1 MKKILLALMI
11 CCAAT
16 ACKKNHVDF
25 TYSPEYPTAG
35 QSVQFSNLS
44 YKGKTW
50 SWTYGD
56 GAVSGIKNPSHI
68 YKEPGTYRVT
78 LKVDGNKSWTATKEI
93 TVFDT
98 IPTYVESDTAFSV
111 YTDYTFT
118 AQVYNP
124 YNSDVSYFWYQPID
138 PTMYIPPY
146 FVITDDSQD
155 SKSLH
160 LFFTRAL
167 EEAPIGLRVI
177 LGGDTTYIV
186 KYFDVEDRAT
196 NSLLVRTDEND
207 YRQRIFGPRAEPYHI
222 IPADPMLNAE
232 QDTLQIYNDSTFR
245 LSDLAATFPGIQGF
259 HIAYRKIYYRANGLW
274 VANID
279 GAYPVQIE
287 EKDCSAM
294 TLDMKDNR
302 IYWATAEGVW
312 YMPFVGSDNNKFV
325 TVPAQLNTLTG
336 ITKLAADNTLR
347 WKN

>member
-124 YNSDVSYFWYQPID
+124 YNYDIQYRWAKEAYFQ
-138 PTMYIPPY
+138 TA
-146 FVITDDSQD
+146 DSNYE
-155 SKSLH
+155 SSTLH
-160 LFFTRAL
+160 LYFTEPK
-167 EEAPIGLRVI
+167 EEAAVT
-177 LGGDTTYIV
+177 LGVAYNEDTTIII
-186 KYFDVEDRAT
+186 KYFEVSDKAT
-196 NSLLVRTDEND
+196 NSLLVRASDGD